1 MTIVSP
7 YVSDNDPMTHKI
19 QRPDSS
25 EPGLRYLWNMTTI
38 LRLSLPQLPL
48 QVLQQALLPALLQ
61 VLLPLQEEL
70 P

>member
-7 YVSDNDPMTHKI
+7 YVSAECSSDTKI

-38 LRLSLPQLPL
+38 LRLLLPQLPL